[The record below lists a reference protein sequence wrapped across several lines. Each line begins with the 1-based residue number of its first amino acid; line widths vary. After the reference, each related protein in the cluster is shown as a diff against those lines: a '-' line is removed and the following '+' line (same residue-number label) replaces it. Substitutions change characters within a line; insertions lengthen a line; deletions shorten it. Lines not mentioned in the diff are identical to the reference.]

1 MITGCGLNHDGS
13 NACQME
19 KVVSFI
25 YAIIISLICLIF
37 KREILPIKTYSIII
51 SANSYNPVVMFSSL
65 ICSLIITIMAIRV
78 FYYGLYKYV
87 GLNKG
92 FCLFFCGIV
101 ALVAI
106 LTNVTGVIGYVS

>member
-1 MITGCGLNHDGS
+1 
-13 NACQME
+13 
-19 KVVSFI
+19 
-25 YAIIISLICLIF
+25 
-37 KREILPIKTYSIII
+37 
-51 SANSYNPVVMFSSL
+51 MFSSL